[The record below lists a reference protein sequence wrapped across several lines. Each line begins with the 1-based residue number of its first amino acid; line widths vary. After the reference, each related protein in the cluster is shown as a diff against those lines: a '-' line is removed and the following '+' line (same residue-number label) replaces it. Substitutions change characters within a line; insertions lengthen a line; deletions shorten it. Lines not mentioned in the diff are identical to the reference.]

1 MIDQAE
7 KILRSDLQTKSA
19 IEAKSKWE
27 NEI

>member
-19 IEAKSKWE
+19 IEAESKCE
-27 NEI
+27 TEL